1 MLRPQSHSATVEP
14 VIATQ
19 VNPRLRQ
26 TLSKRLGT
34 VSVSD
39 MERLSWL
46 YWLLRTRQ
54 PRRVLMSGP
63 DDAAV
68 LLMTAAA
75 ISAGRAGR
83 IHLPDRQSQRRSLSV
98 LADAG
103 LEWVVSCRSGLEQ
116 AVDQTIFDAVVVQGR
131 QWADQ
136 VQAATRHLA
145 AGALIIGLDDPVARN
160 QTNAACTE
168 LLRAEPGLES
178 LMLSPVAMP
187 VITMIWRGH

>member
-1 MLRPQSHSATVEP
+1 MLRPQSHSAAVEP
-14 VIATQ
+14 VIASQ
-19 VNPRLRQ
+19 VNPRVRQ

-39 MERLSWL
+39 IERLSWL

-54 PRRVLMSGP
+54 PRKVLMSGP

-83 IHLPDRQSQRRSLSV
+83 IHLPDRQSHRRRLSV

-103 LEWVVSCRSGLEQ
+103 LEWVVSCRSGF
-116 AVDQTIFDAVVVQGR
+116 DQHADKPTFDAAVIQGR
-131 QWADQ
+131 QWDDQ
-136 VQAATRHLA
+136 VRSATRSLA
-145 AGALIIGLDDPVARN
+145 AGALIIGLDDPLARR
-160 QTNAACTE
+160 QTNLTCAE
-168 LLRAEPGLES
+168 LLRTEPGLES